1 MKLIPDRD
9 QPKRELQRAGIL
21 RKMRLVRE
29 LGYKTLF
36 LDEVNFTKLSMMKQE
51 WSNKGTNISV
61 DQKQVYTGYV
71 SVCAT
76 ICEDTGIEALV
87 FQNRAYDR
95 YDFIQYLYW
104 LSYINNG
111 QPLAIFMD
119 NLSAHKTAETK
130 LAYQQLVILPIF
142 NLAYSPD
149 YNPIEL
155 VFA

>member
-1 MKLIPDRD
+1 
-9 QPKRELQRAGIL
+9 
-21 RKMRLVRE
+21 MRLTRE

-36 LDEVNFTKLSMMKQE
+36 LDEVNFTKASLQRVE

-76 ICEDTGIEALV
+76 ICEDTGIEALA
-87 FQNRAYDR
+87 FQNRAYNR
-95 YDFIQYLYW
+95 YDFIQFLYW
-104 LSYINNG
+104 LSYINNKE
-111 QPLAIFMD
+111 PFAIYMD
-119 NLSAHKTAETK
+119 NLQVHKTMESK
-130 LAYQQLVILPIF
+130 IAYQELTILPIF

-155 VFA
+155 IFS